1 MSSARDDE
9 RAPLMPSAG
18 AVATYTASAEAPA
31 SSSPFLGPRDSDSD
45 DNAGASALGS
55 TPRLMG
61 RVRVGLDSSVLDNQ
75 KKWKRLADINDDN
88 STAKDMASEVQHEF
102 MRHRQQLVQEQKH
115 RLGSGIPTYHL
126 DVQADGNDAAGGVGG
141 STPGKQHQHH
151 NPLHLFRL
159 HESGT
164 HDDQGSSDEAILGA
178 AEYGSPLEEDKYLI
192 AAAFIRDGVHGRKIG
207 YRLDRTAL
215 FLNELFHSE
224 SYRVMYILVVAIM
237 SMLAFVET
245 PGTQNEYLLVDIVCL
260 IIFGVDLFIRWFMS
274 SAETQRKYVS
284 RQPWAVVRTMLLAVT
299 CIDLAT
305 NLLFPTL
312 NPYRYSRALR
322 PFFFITRGRN
332 IRIIFSSCLHAL
344 REVAIVLMLSFC
356 FVAFFGLIGYLLF
369 SDTSTDPSATY
380 FNSVSS
386 SMYTM
391 LLIHNCMPYMAKSMY
406 PYYTMTHW
414 SAVFFVTFVLLT
426 NLFLLKLTIA
436 VSYKSYKKHTESML
450 YKRLQKRK
458 AALYAA
464 FDILAQDVE
473 FGGGSSE
480 IEDVDDPALL
490 PRRPAPLLSAA
501 SRRGSSRYFPGSADK
516 RTSFGASS
524 SNLVAPIHK
533 RQISLDTWIAVCEY
547 LKPKWTDTDATLVFN
562 TVDIEHVG
570 FLDLSDFYQLCSLLS
585 VKLEHRSLISSSVMR
600 WWCNARQRHQFR
612 RFRAQVRNTLLYE
625 VVLFRNYRVVL
636 AELVVGG
643 LICLSVVQAVQVN
656 NIELAFSVNKSWR
669 MLGFFLLIL
678 FTLEVAVK
686 MFAFGSSEFFH
697 RPFCKLDLS
706 IVVVGWVFYVFTT
719 LDDPPSISLV
729 LYDLALAVRSLRF
742 LKLLNLFPPFHEI
755 LYTMKMVMPLIMQL
769 LLVIFSVMYAFAIV
783 TQANYGQSLHDF
795 PPSKQ
800 SQSPSWYALRY
811 EFQADTFEAT
821 LVTLFGLM
829 NLAGWDMI
837 MDAAHAMTGS
847 DATYVFFFSYRIT
860 MSNLLLPIFV
870 GFLVEAFVTSAKSVE
885 TTIQTYVEAGQRH
898 KQQHPDENNDASPFS
913 AHHVEHDDEEFRMTL
928 LESRQ
933 TRVGDSNGRYGGVG
947 ASNVPSSPMSTS
959 SADGDGNEVR
969 IKYERRGSLVHNQM
983 FDAVKLSDVS
993 RLTLMVEKKDEEIA
1007 QQEATMRKLEGSVLA
1022 MRARVSQSQ
1031 HKLLTY
1037 EAKIEELTT
1046 SLRLAHEQLE
1056 YAERL
1061 QHQQRAKERWS
1072 MLQNSLHIG
1081 TGEAQDHSSN
1091 VQSNSS
1097 VPPASNAS
1105 STASNAAPKRQR
1117 ASSWRMWSS

>member
-9 RAPLMPSAG
+9 RAPLMPAAG
-18 AVATYTASAEAPA
+18 HTASAAA
-31 SSSPFLGPRDSDSD
+31 SSPYLSARESESD
-45 DNAGASALGS
+45 DAAGGTALGS
-55 TPRLMG
+55 TPRVAG

-75 KKWKRLADINDDN
+75 KKWKRLADIDDDN

-126 DVQADGNDAAGGVGG
+126 DVQEDGDAAPANVGG
-141 STPGKQHQHH
+141 TTPGKQHPHSFH
-151 NPLHLFRL
+151 NPLHLFRV
-159 HESGT
+159 HESGA
-164 HDDQGSSDEAILGA
+164 HSSGHGSSDEAILSA
-178 AEYGSPLEEDKYLI
+178 AEYGSSLEEDKYLI

-224 SYRVMYILVVAIM
+224 SYRVMYILVAAIM
-237 SMLAFVET
+237 SLLAFVET
-245 PGTQNEYLLVDIVCL
+245 PGNLNEYLTVDIVCL
-260 IIFGVDLFIRWFMS
+260 LIFGVDLFIRWFMS

-284 RQPWAVVRTMLLAVT
+284 RQPWAVVRTILLAVT
-299 CIDLAT
+299 CADLAT
-305 NLLFPTL
+305 NLLFPAA

-344 REVAIVLMLSFC
+344 REVMIVLMLSFC
-356 FVAFFGLIGYLLF
+356 LVAFFGLVGYLLF
-369 SDTSTDPSATY
+369 SDTSTDPSATF

-414 SAVFFVTFVLLT
+414 SAIFFVLFVLLT

-473 FGGGSSE
+473 FGGGS
-480 IEDVDDPALL
+480 IEMEDADDPAVL

-501 SRRGSSRYFPGSADK
+501 SRRGSSRYFPGSSDK
-516 RTSFGASS
+516 RTSFGVSS

-533 RQISLDTWIAVCEY
+533 RQISLDTWICVCEY

-625 VVLFRNYRVVL
+625 VVVFGHYRVVL
-636 AELVVGG
+636 AELVVGV

-678 FTLEVAVK
+678 FTLEVALK

-697 RPFCKLDLS
+697 RPFCKLDLG
-706 IVVVGWVFYVFTT
+706 IVTVGWVFYVFTT

-729 LYDLALAVRSLRF
+729 LYDLALAIRSLRF

-755 LYTMKMVMPLIMQL
+755 LYTLKMIMPLIMQL

-783 TQANYGQSLHDF
+783 TQANYGQALHDF

-800 SQSPSWYALRY
+800 PESPSWYALRY

-847 DATYVFFFSYRIT
+847 DATYAFFFSYRIT

-870 GFLVEAFVTSAKSVE
+870 GFLVEAFVSSAKSVE
-885 TTIQTYVEAGQRH
+885 TTIQTYVEAGQRGPH
-898 KQQHPDENNDASPFS
+898 KDVDDDASPFS
-913 AHHVEHDDEEFRMTL
+913 GHHVEHDDEEFRMTL

-933 TRVGDSNGRYGGVG
+933 TRVEKGNGSGNGRYGAVTAGKEPP
-947 ASNVPSSPMSTS
+947 ASPMSTS

-993 RLTLMVEKKDEEIA
+993 RLTLMVEKKDEEMA

-1046 SLRLAHEQLE
+1046 QLRLAHEQLE
-1056 YAERL
+1056 HAEHL

-1072 MLQNSLHIG
+1072 LLQHSLRMG
-1081 TGEAQDHSSN
+1081 TADDHSG

-1097 VPPASNAS
+1097 APPGSVPD
-1105 STASNAAPKRQR
+1105 SNAAPKRER
-1117 ASSWRMWSS
+1117 SSSWRMWN